1 MTLLTRAN
9 CSQTCYSISVTPN
22 GENQMGT
29 RWYRKRNRSHK
40 TKIILAMGKRASN
53 LKLFKESVKIVG
65 PQALE
70 NSRTFLTLNES
81 LFSMI
86 FSLDLNGIS
95 PQTISNS
102 KTPSD
107 QVAADLNRMLMV
119 CSI

>member
-1 MTLLTRAN
+1 
-9 CSQTCYSISVTPN
+9 
-22 GENQMGT
+22 MGT
-29 RWYRKRNRSHK
+29 SWYRKRNRSHK

-53 LKLFKESVKIVG
+53 LKLFKESVRVVG
-65 PQALE
+65 SKLFACKFWNLR
-70 NSRTFLTLNES
+70 SFLTLNES

>member
-1 MTLLTRAN
+1 
-9 CSQTCYSISVTPN
+9 
-22 GENQMGT
+22 MGT
-29 RWYRKRNRSHK
+29 RWYRKRNRPQNENY
-40 TKIILAMGKRASN
+40 ISN
-53 LKLFKESVKIVG
+53 GQKSVKSKAFKESVRVVG
-65 PQALE
+65 SKLFACKFWNLR
-70 NSRTFLTLNES
+70 SFLTLNES

-107 QVAADLNRMLMV
+107 QVAADLNRMLLV

>member
-1 MTLLTRAN
+1 MQTVAKRVILFLLL
-9 CSQTCYSISVTPN
+9 
-22 GENQMGT
+22 QMERIKWERVGT
-29 RWYRKRNRSHK
+29 VKETGHK